1 MAGMLYMYV
10 YQQTVKPSERYMDQT
25 EDHPVED
32 LSVSDQIVTILGG
45 LILGL
50 VFRRRAQAASNGIDN
65 RVDGIPCHG

>member
-10 YQQTVKPSERYMDQT
+10 YQQTVKPSERYM
-25 EDHPVED
+25 DHPVED

-50 VFRRRAQAASNGIDN
+50 VFRRRAQAASNGID
-65 RVDGIPCHG
+65 D